1 MISHNVK
8 LIGGAVLGAVVL
20 AGGTYA
26 YATNAAKPELVTV
39 AHQGCGTPTP
49 VQFSLPLQALHEAAP
64 MMAVTYD
71 RAEPITA
78 VTASLSFNPTV
89 SGRESEVALVDG
101 TLVLPLAFGRNDLAP
116 TRIRINCRDGAITS
130 VRYERD
136 RANMTF
142 NVTREPVQPEGQPSS

>member
-8 LIGGAVLGAVVL
+8 LIGGALLGAVVL
-20 AGGTYA
+20 VGGTYA
-26 YATNAAKPELVTV
+26 YATSAAQPELVTV

-49 VQFSLPLQALHEAAP
+49 STFSLPLQAMHEAAP
-64 MMAVTYD
+64 AMVVTFD

-78 VTASLSFNPTV
+78 LTASLSFDPTV
-89 SGRESEVALVDG
+89 SGRENAVALVDG
-101 TLVLPLAFGRNDLAP
+101 TLALPLTFGRNDLSP
-116 TRIRINCRDGAITS
+116 TRIRINCRDGAITG

-136 RANMTF
+136 RANTTF